1 MRKSKLCPGLHTD
14 EIVYCALNVSFRA
27 RNLGDKQIK
36 GTVGKRNLALDP
48 RAQHLRSVETYP
60 LVASSV
66 TNIEGWGERDVG
78 GCAKIK
84 LK

>member
-66 TNIEGWGERDVG
+66 TNIGGWGKGMSGDARR
-78 GCAKIK
+78 
-84 LK
+84 LN